1 VVDTSGPVD
10 TGKLAAAL
18 RRPFGSVRDAFGA
31 EASGPDSCRGGEGEE
46 GVEGG
51 LEGTGVALD
60 LREEESALKRREKR
74 HGEVVRVD
82 AGREMP
88 GDLESS

>member
-1 VVDTSGPVD
+1 
-10 TGKLAAAL
+10 
-18 RRPFGSVRDAFGA
+18 
-31 EASGPDSCRGGEGEE
+31 
-46 GVEGG
+46 

-74 HGEVVRVD
+74 HGEVVGVD